1 MKTSL
6 SVPIKE
12 LAKDFFHAK
21 SFDLLEKT
29 LKGIDEIYIENPE
42 NGKFKSLDIKT
53 KNGKIDK
60 VDISFEDGNSFSYKR
75 NKREIQDALV
85 FINKGEE

>member
-6 SVPIKE
+6 TAPIME
-12 LAKDFFHAK
+12 LAKDFFNVE

-29 LKGIDEIYIENPE
+29 LKGINEIYIDNPE

-60 VDISFEDGNSFSYKR
+60 VDISFENGNSFSYKR
-75 NKREIQDALV
+75 NKKEIQDALIFV
-85 FINKGEE
+85 NEGEE